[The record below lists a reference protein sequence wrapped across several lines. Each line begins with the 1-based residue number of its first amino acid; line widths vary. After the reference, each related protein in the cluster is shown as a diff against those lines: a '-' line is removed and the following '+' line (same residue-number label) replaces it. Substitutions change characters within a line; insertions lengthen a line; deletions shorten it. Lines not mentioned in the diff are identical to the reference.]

1 MDEEQLIEMIVSTK
15 GWYDGSRDALKQIIE
30 QKDHKIKFQGEDGNQ
45 VELPEEHMKG
55 FRLGILTALEVF
67 GNFPINISND

>member
-45 VELPEEHMKG
+45 VELPEEHMEG
-55 FRLGILTALEVF
+55 FRLGILAALEVF
-67 GNFPINISND
+67 GEFPISIS